1 MELLV
6 GNPWVL
12 ATLTVAEVYYQMAV
26 EMKKQGSASEVSN
39 LIKIGDSFVQRVQHH
54 SHPDGRLNEQIHR
67 DTGYMTSVENLT
79 WGYASFLSAIAARN
93 QAL

>member
-1 MELLV
+1 
-6 GNPWVL
+6 
-12 ATLTVAEVYYQMAV
+12 MAV

-54 SHPDGRLNEQIHR
+54 PPPDGRLNEQIHR

-79 WGYASFLSAIAARN
+79 WGYASFLSTIAARN
-93 QAL
+93 RAL